1 MFNETLLRNVLKVIK
16 DRPEQTKEI
25 IDSFSDN
32 QYKTK
37 NKLIRCVNE
46 FIDESFNVAILGCW
60 YGSILVPALAPRVN
74 KVIAIDL
81 DDNVI
86 RVGKNRFFNDYNNV
100 SWATGDVFT
109 YDPGFSNI
117 HLVINTSCEHMLPM
131 KEWKWFGAGALS
143 NDQDTS
149 IFRTPKLPDECYFA
163 FQSNNMFGIEGH
175 VNCVNSLQEFKDQMP
190 ERAEILFEE
199 EVADT
204 RGTRYML
211 VGKLTAI

>member
-1 MFNETLLRNVLKVIK
+1 MINETLFRNVLKVIK

-37 NKLIRCVNE
+37 NKLLRCVNE

-100 SWATGDVFT
+100 SWVTGDVFT

-131 KEWKWFGAGALS
+131 KDWPYWNNNS
-143 NDQDTS
+143 
-149 IFRTPKLPDECYFA
+149 YFA
-163 FQSNNMFGIEGH
+163 VTSNNMDTIEGH
-175 VNCVNSLQEFKDQMP
+175 INCVYSLSEFKKQLPDNSIFLV
-190 ERAEILFEE
+190 EDEIE
-199 EVADT
+199 DT
-204 RGTRYML
+204 RGTRYLL
-211 VGKLTAI
+211 VGKLTSL